1 MPRAIQKITAPR
13 IPVRFIDHD
22 GAKEATQKCIDGGV
36 LPRAFVCPNDM
47 MALGVINTLKS
58 NKISVPDQCA
68 VTGFDNVIFSEMS
81 SVPITTMHQDI
92 GLIAERSTEIIL
104 DLIEGKE
111 TKRNDNL
118 IKTELVERSSC

>member
-1 MPRAIQKITAPR
+1 
-13 IPVRFIDHD
+13 
-22 GAKEATQKCIDGGV
+22 
-36 LPRAFVCPNDM
+36 M

-68 VTGFDNVIFSEMS
+68 VTGFDNVIFSEIS
-81 SVPITTMHQDI
+81 SVQITTMHQDI